1 MTYQDQKKRYL
12 DLINS
17 KMEALLPQE
26 DLLQKELI
34 NSMRYSL
41 LDGGK
46 RVRPMLTLAF
56 CELCG
61 GKAEDAVPF
70 ACAIEMIHAYS
81 LIHDDLPCMDN
92 ANMRRGK
99 LSNHMVFSE
108 DIALLAGDGLLT
120 LAFETALSPEA
131 EELTGLERAAKA
143 AHLLAQAAGLHG
155 MVGGQAI
162 DLMSEGKSITLEELK
177 HMDELKTGALIR
189 VAAKMGCVAAGADDA
204 QIQAADQY
212 AEAIGL
218 SFQIVDDIL
227 DVTSDTQVLGKPA
240 GIDTINEK
248 CTYVSLMGMEEAGKA
263 VMELTDSAIES
274 LQAFSGDTS
283 YLVEFAKA
291 LAARN
296 K

>member
-131 EELTGLERAAKA
+131 EELTGLC
-143 AHLLAQAAGLHG
+143 LLYTSMG
-155 MVGGQAI
+155 
-162 DLMSEGKSITLEELK
+162 IT
-177 HMDELKTGALIR
+177 
-189 VAAKMGCVAAGADDA
+189 
-204 QIQAADQY
+204 
-212 AEAIGL
+212 
-218 SFQIVDDIL
+218 
-227 DVTSDTQVLGKPA
+227 
-240 GIDTINEK
+240 
-248 CTYVSLMGMEEAGKA
+248 
-263 VMELTDSAIES
+263 
-274 LQAFSGDTS
+274 
-283 YLVEFAKA
+283 
-291 LAARN
+291 
-296 K
+296 